1 MSGRITLFASILFIF
16 LLGGVAGWYFFS
28 PKNKTIE
35 ESQVMLERV
44 RAVMKLVTVEGE
56 YSEVFSHNDYQGYF
70 TFFWDKKI
78 LVRVNATV
86 MAGYDLEKVKI
97 ESDIANKTI
106 RIGPMPKATILSIND
121 KVDYYDISEGI
132 FTSFSPEDYTRI
144 NARVEDI
151 IREKA
156 TATLLPN
163 AEEQGKKT
171 LEMMKGMIEAAG
183 WKVEIVAGENTVLK

>member
-1 MSGRITLFASILFIF
+1 MFNKIILFASILFIF
-16 LLGGVAGWYFFS
+16 LLGGWAGWYFFS
-28 PKNKTIE
+28 PKHTTVE

-44 RAVMKLVTVEGE
+44 RAVMKLVTVEGD
-56 YSEVFSHNDYQGYF
+56 YSEVFSQNDYQGYF

-86 MAGYDLEKVKI
+86 MAGYDLQKVKI
-97 ESDIANKTI
+97 ESDIATKTI
-106 RIGPMPKATILSIND
+106 KIGPMPKATILSID
-121 KVDYYDISEGI
+121 EKVDYYDISEGV

-144 NARVEDI
+144 NARVKEI

-156 TATLLPN
+156 QTSLLPN

-171 LEMMKGMIEAAG
+171 LEMLKGMIESAG
-183 WKVEIVAGENTVLK
+183 WKVEIVGNNLDN

>member
-1 MSGRITLFASILFIF
+1 MSNKIILFASILFIF
-16 LLGGVAGWYFFS
+16 LLGGWAGWYFFS
-28 PKNKTIE
+28 PKHTTVE

-44 RAVMKLVTVEGE
+44 RAVMKLVTVEGD
-56 YSEVFSHNDYQGYF
+56 YSEVFSQNDYQGYF

-86 MAGYDLEKVKI
+86 MAGYDLQKVKI
-97 ESDIANKTI
+97 ESDIATKTI
-106 RIGPMPKATILSIND
+106 KIGPMPKATILSID
-121 KVDYYDISEGI
+121 EKVDYYDISEGV

-144 NARVEDI
+144 NARVKEI

-156 TATLLPN
+156 QTSLLPN

-171 LEMMKGMIEAAG
+171 LEMLKGMIESAG
-183 WKVEIVAGENTVLK
+183 WKVEMVGNNLVN

>member
-1 MSGRITLFASILFIF
+1 MFNKIILFASILFIF
-16 LLGGVAGWYFFS
+16 LLGGWAGWYFFS
-28 PKNKTIE
+28 PKHTTVE

-44 RAVMKLVTVEGE
+44 RAVMKLVTVEGD
-56 YSEVFSHNDYQGYF
+56 YSEVFSQNDYQGYF

-86 MAGYDLEKVKI
+86 MAGYDLQKVKI
-97 ESDIANKTI
+97 ESDIATKTI
-106 RIGPMPKATILSIND
+106 KIGPMPKATILSID
-121 KVDYYDISEGI
+121 EKVDYYDISEGV

-144 NARVEDI
+144 NARVKEI

-156 TATLLPN
+156 QTSLLPN

-171 LEMMKGMIEAAG
+171 LEMMKGMIESAG
-183 WKVEIVAGENTVLK
+183 WKVEIVGNSLDN

>member
-1 MSGRITLFASILFIF
+1 MFNKIILFASILFIF
-16 LLGGVAGWYFFS
+16 LLGGWAGWYFFS
-28 PKNKTIE
+28 PKHTTVE

-44 RAVMKLVTVEGE
+44 RAVMKLVTVEGD
-56 YSEVFSHNDYQGYF
+56 YSEVFSQNDYQGYF

-86 MAGYDLEKVKI
+86 MAGYDLQKVKI
-97 ESDIANKTI
+97 ESDIATKTI
-106 RIGPMPKATILSIND
+106 KIGPMPKATILSID
-121 KVDYYDISEGI
+121 EKVDYYDISEGV

-144 NARVEDI
+144 NARVKEI

-156 TATLLPN
+156 QTSLLPN

-171 LEMMKGMIEAAG
+171 LEMLKGMIESAG
-183 WKVEIVAGENTVLK
+183 WKVEIVGNSLDN

>member
-1 MSGRITLFASILFIF
+1 MFNKIILFASILFIF
-16 LLGGVAGWYFFS
+16 LLGGWAGWYFFS
-28 PKNKTIE
+28 PKHTTVE

-44 RAVMKLVTVEGE
+44 RAVMKLVTVEGD
-56 YSEVFSHNDYQGYF
+56 YSEVFSQNDYQGYF

-86 MAGYDLEKVKI
+86 MAGYDLQKVKI
-97 ESDIANKTI
+97 ESDIATKTI
-106 RIGPMPKATILSIND
+106 KIGPMPKATILSID
-121 KVDYYDISEGI
+121 EKVDYYDISEGV

-144 NARVEDI
+144 NARVKEI

-156 TATLLPN
+156 QTSLLPN

-171 LEMMKGMIEAAG
+171 LEMMKGMIESAG
-183 WKVEIVAGENTVLK
+183 WKVEIVGNNLDN